1 MSREAFIDQSPK
13 SEKKQR
19 GKTLP
24 DATPVNVRTSNGV
37 PINEQLHQHV
47 LTRLGRQLGPF
58 ALRIERASV
67 RFEDVNGPRKGVDI
81 VCRIK
86 VVLSG
91 LPSVVAEE
99 RAASPA
105 EAFDL
110 CADVLQ
116 GVVRRTLDR
125 SSDRAGKR
133 SGASTVRRP

>member
-1 MSREAFIDQSPK
+1 MREAFTDQSLK
-13 SEKKQR
+13 TVKKQR

-24 DATPVNVRTSNGV
+24 DATPVDVRSSSSV
-37 PINEQLHQHV
+37 PINEHLHQHV

-110 CADVLQ
+110 CAEVLQ
-116 GVVRRTLDR
+116 GVVRRTLGR
-125 SSDRAGKR
+125 SADRAGKK
-133 SGASTVRRP
+133 SGARSVRRP